1 MHINILVELLSKL
14 LLKVVLYTKTV
25 KNGAITYVMT
35 LQQCDLVFTQSK
47 TILTHNV
54 FVQYFCLE
62 FYVLFTFQTRFLER
76 LSLSKL
82 LDNSNWETIFPFPSQ
97 SPVVLQPLVIRTP
110 G

>member
-35 LQQCDLVFTQSK
+35 HQQCNLVFTQSK

-54 FVQYFCLE
+54 FVQYLFGILCVI
-62 FYVLFTFQTRFLER
+62 YVTNPI
-76 LSLSKL
+76 S
-82 LDNSNWETIFPFPSQ
+82 
-97 SPVVLQPLVIRTP
+97 
-110 G
+110 